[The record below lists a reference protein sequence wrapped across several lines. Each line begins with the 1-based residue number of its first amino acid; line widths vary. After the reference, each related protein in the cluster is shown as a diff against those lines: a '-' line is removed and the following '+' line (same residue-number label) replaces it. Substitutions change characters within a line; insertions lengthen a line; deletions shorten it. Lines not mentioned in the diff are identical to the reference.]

1 MGLTR
6 KQLSIVAV
14 LLMGALLVVL
24 NQTLLSPALPV
35 IMKDMQVDATTVQW
49 LTSGYSMVEA
59 VVIPLSAYLLGRF
72 SVRKLFILGISI
84 FTAGSLLAAL
94 APAFIFLLLGRM
106 MQASAT
112 GVVMP
117 MVFTCILLIF
127 PREHRGSAMGIVGLV
142 IGFAPAIGPTL
153 SGVLLDA
160 VGWRALFSIVVAL
173 ALIIIVVAVFL
184 LEDYGNFEK
193 TTFDKPS
200 VILCSLG
207 LLSLLY
213 GLSSITSSENIALPL
228 VLIVCGAILMAFF
241 VRRQS
246 KLEVPLLRIQ
256 VLKTRN
262 FAVTVT
268 LVSTMQGVLI
278 GTGVLLPIYI
288 QTIRG
293 FSALETGLVMLPGAV
308 IGAVMGLIAGR
319 LFDHFGARKLVIPG
333 AFFVF
338 VAAIGFTLFD
348 LNTTLITI
356 CGVYTLLAIA
366 MQFIINPIN
375 TWGINSLDNR
385 VIQHA
390 NAVSNT
396 LLQVGGSL
404 GTAVLVSVS
413 ATSTFLYPGVPATE
427 QAFLGD
433 HLAFCVTAAVLFLV
447 FVAIC
452 ILVRDRKAGAFSESR
467 NAKASVPQALNA
479 GISVSLAM
487 NKEPYYVKDT
497 DTIRVVAQIMAQQK
511 TSGLPIVNQNNRVVG
526 YISDGDIMKY
536 IGRNDQS
543 VLDATMM
550 VYRANDTET
559 YAQRVAELIDLNVMK
574 IATKNVIAVEGG
586 TPLEDV
592 CQVFAKRRIKKVP
605 VVSQG
610 KLIGSISRSDI
621 IRATMANLALV
632 EKAAHKQNESHSNAH
647 A

>member
-6 KQLSIVAV
+6 KQFCIVAV
-14 LLMGALLVVL
+14 LLIGALLAVL

-35 IMKDMQVDATTVQW
+35 IMNDMQVDATTVQW

-72 SVRKLFILGISI
+72 SVRRLFIIGISI
-84 FTAGSLLAAL
+84 FAAGSLLAAL

-106 MQASAT
+106 LQASAA
-112 GVVMP
+112 GIVMP

-127 PREHRGSAMGIVGLV
+127 PRERRGSAMGIVGLV

-160 VGWRALFSIVVAL
+160 VGWRALFAIVVTLAVIIIIL
-173 ALIIIVVAVFL
+173 ALFA
-184 LEDYGNFEK
+184 LEDYGNFEQ

-200 VILCSLG
+200 VALCSLG

-213 GLSSITSSENIALPL
+213 GLSSITSAENIVLPI
-228 VLIVCGAILMAFF
+228 VLIVCGAILMTFF
-241 VRRQS
+241 VRRQF
-246 KLEVPLLRIQ
+246 KLEVPLLRIE

-268 LVSTMQGVLI
+268 LVSTLQGVLI

-308 IGAVMGLIAGR
+308 IGAVVGLIAGR
-319 LFDHFGARKLVIPG
+319 LFDRFGARRLVIPG
-333 AFFVF
+333 AFCVF
-338 VAAIGFTLFD
+338 LAAVGFTLFNLD
-348 LNTTLITI
+348 TTLLTI
-356 CGVYTLLAIA
+356 CGVYTLLAMS

-375 TWGINSLDNR
+375 TWGLNSLDNR

-413 ATSTFLYPGVPATE
+413 ALSTIIYPDVAATE

-433 HLAFCVTAAVLFLV
+433 HIAFCVTATVIFLIFIATCV
-447 FVAIC
+447 
-452 ILVRDRKAGAFSESR
+452 LVRDRKVGSASEQLGGATFTPATLTG
-467 NAKASVPQALNA
+467 N
-479 GISVSLAM
+479 ISVGLAM
-487 NKEPYYVKDT
+487 SEEPYFVKDT
-497 DTIRVVAQIMAQQK
+497 DTIRVVAQIMAQSK
-511 TSGLPIVNQNNRVVG
+511 TSGLPIVNQDNQVVG

-550 VYRANDTET
+550 VYRANDTDT

-574 IATKNVIAVEGG
+574 IATKNVISVEEN

-592 CQVFAKRRIKKVP
+592 CQVFAKRRLKKVP

-610 KLIGSISRSDI
+610 KLVGSISRSDI
-621 IRATMANLALV
+621 IRSTMANLALV
-632 EKAAHKQNESHSNAH
+632 EKAAHLQSEPAN
-647 A
+647 

>member
-6 KQLSIVAV
+6 KQFSIVAV

-35 IMKDMQVDATTVQW
+35 IMQDMHVDATTVQW

-72 SVRKLFILGISI
+72 SVRKLFILGLSI
-84 FTAGSLLAAL
+84 FAAGSLLAAL

-127 PREHRGSAMGIVGLV
+127 PRERRGSAMGVVGLV

-173 ALIIIVVAVFL
+173 ALVVIVVACFL

-213 GLSSITSSENIALPL
+213 GLSSITSSQTIILPI
-228 VLIVCGAILMAFF
+228 VLIVCGAILLACF
-241 VRRQS
+241 VVRQS
-246 KLEVPLLRIQ
+246 KLDVPLLRIQ

-268 LVSTMQGVLI
+268 LVSTLQGVLI

-319 LFDHFGARKLVIPG
+319 LFDRFGARRLVIPG
-333 AFFVF
+333 ALLVF
-338 VAAIGFTLFD
+338 ISALGLTLFD
-348 LNTTLITI
+348 LDTTLVEI
-356 CGVYTLLAIA
+356 CCVYTLLALA
-366 MQFIINPIN
+366 MQFIVNPIN

-413 ATSTFLYPGVPATE
+413 ATSMFLYPDAPATE

-433 HLAFCVTAAVLFLV
+433 HLAFCVTAAIIFLI
-447 FVAIC
+447 FVAVC
-452 ILVRDRKAGAFSESR
+452 VFVRDRKVGAIDEVLGDRST
-467 NAKASVPQALNA
+467 APQAMSA

-497 DTIRVVAQIMAQQK
+497 DTIRVVAQIMARQK
-511 TSGLPIVNQNNRVVG
+511 TSGLPIINQHDQVVG

-574 IATKNVIAVEGG
+574 IATKNVIAVEGT

-592 CQVFAKRRIKKVP
+592 CQLFAKRRIKKMP

-632 EKAAHKQNESHSNAH
+632 EQVAHEQSEHQANAP